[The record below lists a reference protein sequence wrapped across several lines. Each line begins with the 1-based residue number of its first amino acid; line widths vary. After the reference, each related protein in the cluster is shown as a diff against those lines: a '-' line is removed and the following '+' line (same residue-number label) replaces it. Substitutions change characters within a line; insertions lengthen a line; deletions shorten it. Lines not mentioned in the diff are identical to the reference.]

1 MMLAWKHGSVEVG
14 RSSWS
19 PATWLEVEQTE
30 FTKGLD
36 CGA

>member
-1 MMLAWKHGSVEVG
+1 MMVAWKHCSVEVG

-19 PATWLEVEQTE
+19 PATFLEVELTE
-30 FTKGLD
+30 FTEGLD